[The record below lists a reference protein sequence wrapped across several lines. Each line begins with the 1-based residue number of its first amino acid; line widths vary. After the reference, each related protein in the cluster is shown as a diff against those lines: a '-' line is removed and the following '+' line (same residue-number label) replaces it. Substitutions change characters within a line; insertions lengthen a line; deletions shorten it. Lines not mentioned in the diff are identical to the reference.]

1 MLTFAQ
7 ADTRQ
12 RRPSQQAQ
20 REGSERKAFS
30 GQQRACLQD
39 DPAACERAL
48 TYSKLTPKD
57 RAVLQAKRSAIIA
70 VREAA
75 KRERSEAEAAER
87 VRLEQAREQEAAA
100 ARQAEI
106 LAYNMAQVPRISP
119 VWMAVAVLAAIVV
132 VTVAMLLVFVAEA
145 RAACV
150 QFKAALRRAR
160 VLRALWPT
168 PATALV
174 QLPTRPAPASGNR
187 KLPTDT
193 AAACTCGG
201 SDVAATPARDTT
213 GAIAALELAQ
223 AYLEEVRDAE
233 VPGYADATLRKLHLN
248 TLALATRQLERGK
261 ELDPDAFLEGNDA
274 QRNPR
279 RLGFDELKAEALLLE
294 GLTHQANDVRRAIVA
309 LAASTELR
317 PPGWTPIETRL
328 TQAIGNLLQNAA
340 KFTPRGGRVTVALAL
355 KGDAAEIRVT
365 DTGAGIDPALLP
377 HVFEPFVQADRSL
390 ARSSGGL
397 GLGLSVVRGIAEQHG
412 GSVTRA
418 QRRPGAGA
426 EFALCLPLTAAPAQ
440 ALHPRPCDQPGR
452 GRTPGAA
459 GCWWW
464 TTTRTPP

>member
-1 MLTFAQ
+1 MARALWVYILASAIAFVPDVATGQTAQRSEVLMLAQ

-20 REGSERKAFS
+20 REESERKAFA

-48 TYSKLTPKD
+48 TYPKLTPKD
-57 RAVLQAKRSAIIA
+57 RAVLQAKRSGIIA
-70 VREAA
+70 VRQAA
-75 KRERSEAEAAER
+75 ERERSEAEVAER
-87 VRLEQAREQEAAA
+87 VRLERERERETAA

-119 VWMAVAVLAAIVV
+119 VWAAVAVLSAIVV
-132 VTVAMLLVFVAEA
+132 VTVAMLLVLVAEA

-150 QFKAALRRAR
+150 QFKAALRHAR
-160 VLRALWPT
+160 VPRALWPT

-174 QLPTRPAPASGNR
+174 QLPKQRPPASGNG
-187 KLPTDT
+187 KLPTDN
-193 AAACTCGG
+193 AAACACGG
-201 SDVAATPARDTT
+201 SKTAEAPLRDTT

-279 RLGFDELKAEALLLE
+279 RLGFNELKAEALLLE

-317 PPGWTPIETRL
+317 PD
-328 TQAIGNLLQNAA
+328 N
-340 KFTPRGGRVTVALAL
+340 
-355 KGDAAEIRVT
+355 
-365 DTGAGIDPALLP
+365 P
-377 HVFEPFVQADRSL
+377 HGFFA
-390 ARSSGGL
+390 
-397 GLGLSVVRGIAEQHG
+397 LGLSRAAIGQKSGAVEALRQAVAINPKSMIYRKELNRAEN
-412 GSVTRA
+412 
-418 QRRPGAGA
+418 
-426 EFALCLPLTAAPAQ
+426 LTAVEVAGYRSTRVGDRIVNAEISRWTLRDL
-440 ALHPRPCDQPGR
+440 ATLPRRFVRLLG
-452 GRTPGAA
+452 
-459 GCWWW
+459 
-464 TTTRTPP
+464 